1 MNKKSL
7 FSEKENWHFRLQ
19 SVKKTGKGTTLCLWF
34 EVVALQ
40 TVFFFTGMNILHHA
54 EKTFVPFLRTKLQS
68 IINIF
73 KNPCD
78 WLFTSLQK
86 LKAQRL
92 HWPRCIFLSIKLSIE
107 QVSSI
112 DTVTSFFMHLT
123 LERIWIKVLFHFFVN
138 WALLVEEITLM
149 PKLSGGHLSHI
160 TILWLKC
167 WCTCRFAW

>member
-1 MNKKSL
+1 MNRKSL

-19 SVKKTGKGTTLCLWF
+19 SVKKTRYHFVSVIWSCCS
-34 EVVALQ
+34 ANS
-40 TVFFFTGMNILHHA
+40 FFFYGHEYFTSCRKDFCAISEN
-54 EKTFVPFLRTKLQS
+54 KTA
-68 IINIF
+68 INNKHF
-73 KNPCD
+73 QKNPCD

-92 HWPRCIFLSIKLSIE
+92 HWPCCIFLSIKFSIK

-112 DTVTSFFMHLT
+112 VAVTSFFMHLT
-123 LERIWIKVLFHFFVN
+123 LERTWIKVLFHFFVN

-149 PKLSGGHLSHI
+149 PKLSGGHLSQI
-160 TILWLKC
+160 TILWLKF